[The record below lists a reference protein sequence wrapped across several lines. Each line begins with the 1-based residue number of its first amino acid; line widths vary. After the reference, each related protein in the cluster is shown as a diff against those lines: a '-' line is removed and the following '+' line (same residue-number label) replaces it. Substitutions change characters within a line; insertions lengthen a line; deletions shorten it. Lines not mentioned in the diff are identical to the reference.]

1 MNAQVNELQVLEQNS
16 NAIVE
21 AFKTEGGAKA
31 LFDRIAEQARSV
43 VPDLSTDKGR
53 KAIASMA
60 RRVASTKTAF
70 DAHGKELKEQYT
82 VITNKIDAD
91 RKLFRDSCDALRD
104 EIRKPLTDWEQ
115 AEKDRV
121 AKHECFIAEI
131 KKLANQENSSA
142 QMIRDDIEFLTNEVA
157 VDSSLEEFEQEA
169 KIAKFETLE
178 KLRTALVAREKYEAE
193 QAELER
199 LRKEQ
204 LEREQRE
211 RDERIAKEAADKA
224 RIEAEAKALA
234 EKKRFERE
242 QKEQA
247 ELAER
252 QQREAAEREA
262 RLQAEKEAALLREE
276 QLKQQAIEREKQAE
290 IDRQKAIEQER
301 LRIER
306 EQVAKAEAELKEQQA
321 REANKAHK
329 KKISNEAFKGLMA
342 INGVSE
348 ELGKE
353 ILRAIHKGE
362 VPHVSIKF

>member
-1 MNAQVNELQVLEQNS
+1 MNAQVNELQVLEQNV
-16 NAIVE
+16 IVA
-21 AFKTEGGAKA
+21 AFNKVGGTDA
-31 LFDRIAEQARSV
+31 LFDRIAQEVRSH
-43 VPDLSTDKGR
+43 VPDVTTKKGR
-53 KAIASMA
+53 DAIGSLAMKVSK
-60 RRVASTKTAF
+60 SKTLIEKC
-70 DAHGKELKEQYT
+70 GKELVAEQKAQ
-82 VITNKIDAD
+82 IKLIDDD
-91 RKLFRDSCDALRD
+91 RISVVKKFDALRD
-104 EIRKPLTDWEQ
+104 EILAPRDAWEQ

-121 AKHECFIAEI
+121 EKC
-131 KKLANQENSSA
+131 L
-142 QMIRDDIEFLTNEVA
+142 EFLDEITELAKPEFLGNA
-157 VDSSLEEFEQEA
+157 AWQLKGYIDTLSDLKIDSRFMEFEEQA
-169 KIAKFETLE
+169 KLAKFETLE

-204 LEREQRE
+204 QEREQRE

-234 EKKRFERE
+234 EKQRFERE

-290 IDRQKAIEQER
+290 IDRKNAVEQER

-306 EQVAKAEAELKEQQA
+306 EQVAKAEADRKAEEA
-321 REANKAHK
+321 RLANVEHMR
-329 KKISNEAFKGLMA
+329 S
-342 INGVSE
+342 INQ
-348 ELGKE
+348 E
-353 ILRAIHKGE
+353 ILNKLCAIGLDEDQAKA
-362 VPHVSIKF
+362 VITAIARNQIPNVSIKY